1 MDPRLRELVALSA
14 LAALACGL
22 AATQDDQLF
31 VAIFGA
37 ASLVSIVEAIR
48 RLRWDQRTA
57 PGRARG
63 LCMRADNQFATRA
76 PRWSPSFY
84 YFHGWRRWWLPF
96 HSLPIPSLSAL
107 SANSDGDIDMQAPP
121 SLRPGSAAGFL
132 CADAEDA
139 NNLPS
144 PSRSHARTLAAS
156 RRLDPRLKSWPPKTR
171 TPPERPC
178 RGSRRGPGNPRVS
191 QQFIGFSRGA
201 SSAIGALRRSPGTP
215 HPGLFFARGIRAR
228 CNREWKY

>member
-1 MDPRLRELVALSA
+1 
-14 LAALACGL
+14 
-22 AATQDDQLF
+22 
-31 VAIFGA
+31 
-37 ASLVSIVEAIR
+37 
-48 RLRWDQRTA
+48 
-57 PGRARG
+57 
-63 LCMRADNQFATRA
+63 MRADNQFATRA

-144 PSRSHARTLAAS
+144 PEPIPCSHASGQPSARSATQELTTKNENPARAALS
-156 RRLDPRLKSWPPKTR
+156 RLKA
-171 TPPERPC
+171 
-178 RGSRRGPGNPRVS
+178 GSREPSRLPAVYRV
-191 QQFIGFSRGA
+191 
-201 SSAIGALRRSPGTP
+201 L
-215 HPGLFFARGIRAR
+215 
-228 CNREWKY
+228 